1 MPKIILTIV
10 QLCFGF
16 SLLAQQNIIIP
27 NLTKNNYSKI
37 WITYNREAQIREHVH
52 LNAKPGDG
60 FLKIKEPIFA
70 NGKIELDIRGKD
82 EQGRSFVGV
91 AFHGLNDST
100 FDAIYFRPF
109 NFKNPDNKGHSVQY
123 VAQPKFPWYDLR
135 SEYPEKYEN
144 ELTPVPDPD
153 DWFHVTLEMKYPYV
167 KVFVNNSTNASLTV
181 EQLSTRKKGWIG
193 FWVGNNSAGD
203 FKSLKITPEL

>member
-1 MPKIILTIV
+1 MHKIILTVV
-10 QLCFGF
+10 QLCMGF

-27 NLTKNNYSKI
+27 NLTKNNGAKI
-37 WITYNREAQIREHVH
+37 WDTYNREAQISEYVH
-52 LNAKPGDG
+52 FDAKLGDG
-60 FLKIKEPIFA
+60 FLMIKEPIFA

-91 AFHGLNDST
+91 AFHGMNDST
-100 FDAIYFRPF
+100 FDAVYFRPF

-144 ELTPVPDPD
+144 ELTPVPEPD
-153 DWFHVTLEMKYPYV
+153 DWFHVTIQVNYPEV
-167 KVFVNNSTNASLTV
+167 QVFVNNSSSASLTV
-181 EQLSTRKKGWIG
+181 EQLSSRKKGWIG
-193 FWVGNNSAGD
+193 FWVGNNSEGE
-203 FKSLKITPEL
+203 FKNLKITLE